1 MDMHGNIYRIVH
13 NFNVPFQDVS
23 KREREREGERIRER
37 EREGDREINR
47 QREGE
52 RGR

>member
-23 KREREREGERIRER
+23 KRERGREKEK
-37 EREGDREINR
+37 
-47 QREGE
+47 EGE